1 MATPTGPLAGNSPG
15 PLAGLRVLDLSRV
28 LSGPWATQTLGDLGA
43 EVIKV
48 EEPKMGD
55 LFRTSPPH
63 IKDRDG
69 RPAPRES
76 SLYLATNRNKKSIT
90 VNIASDEGRDLVRG
104 IAAKSDV
111 LLENFRPGTLPKRGL
126 GYEDLS
132 GENPGLIYCSVSGFG
147 QTGPYALKGGYDSTF
162 QAISGMMSYT
172 GQPDGSPGEGP
183 LRTGPSLCDISAGMY
198 ATVAIVTSLYHRTKS
213 GRGQYIDLGMLDT
226 TLAMISHQAM
236 GVLAAGQDAPR
247 AGNES
252 PFGAP
257 SGVFPCRD
265 KPVMLNAT
273 QDTSFKSLCEVL
285 GIAQVASDERF
296 VRYGSRVKNRAA
308 LNPLIAERTRELNA
322 ATLIAQLEAK
332 GLAAAPVNTT
342 LQAYEDPHIRHRNML
357 REVPH
362 PIAGTLKMVASPLN
376 FSATPLTRYEAPPLL
391 GEHTGEV
398 LGELLGIDAAELER
412 LRAAGAV

>member
-1 MATPTGPLAGNSPG
+1 METNINPPSSGPLAGI
-15 PLAGLRVLDLSRV
+15 RVLDLSRV
-28 LSGPWATQTLGDLGA
+28 LSGPWAAQTLGDLGA
-43 EVIKV
+43 DVIKV
-48 EEPKMGD
+48 EEPKKGD

-69 RPAPRES
+69 KPAPRES

-90 VNIASDEGRDLVRG
+90 VNIASDAGRDLIRQL
-104 IAAKSDV
+104 AAKSDV

-132 GENPGLIYCSVSGFG
+132 RENPGLIYCSVSGFG

-183 LRTGPSLCDISAGMY
+183 IRTGPSLCDISAGMY
-198 ATVAIVTSLYHRTKS
+198 ATVAIVTSLYNRTKT
-213 GRGQYIDLGMLDT
+213 GRGQYIDIGMLDT

-236 GVLAAGQDAPR
+236 GMLAAGQDAPR
-247 AGNES
+247 SGNES

-273 QDTSFKSLCEVL
+273 QDASFQSLCEVL
-285 GIAQVASDERF
+285 GIPEVGKDERF
-296 VRYGSRVKNRAA
+296 VRYGARVKNRAA
-308 LNPLIAERTRELNA
+308 LNPLIAERTRELDA
-322 ATLIAQLEAK
+322 ATLIAKLESK
-332 GLAAAPVNTT
+332 NLAGAPVNTT
-342 LQAYEDPHIRHRNML
+342 LQAYDDPHVKHRRML

-362 PIAGTLKMVASPLN
+362 PIAGSLKMVASPLN
-376 FSATPLTRYEAPPLL
+376 LSATPLTRYEAPPLL
-391 GEHTGEV
+391 GQHTEQV
-398 LGELLGIDAAELER
+398 LGELLGLSREQVAKLAES
-412 LRAAGAV
+412 GAI